1 MRSRR
6 LTSLALITLMLLPAA
21 SVSAFDEGDM
31 RRLEAASRRAHAEHR
46 RVMAQAARDQA
57 RILAQARAHREQ
69 SLRQARAAHA
79 RLVRDAK
86 AEARR
91 LRREARAAKRA
102 LKAERRA
109 IPRRAPTRSPCEP
122 ARDLSRRARRAPSS
136 LPQLSIEL
144 HIGGVERPEIEVY
157 VADEGAPFGLDEAL
171 EGLGLDDALEGI
183 DLEEALEGLEL
194 DEALEGMDLEEGL
207 EGIDLEEGLE
217 GLDLEEGLEVLER
230 LESAEALEL
239 EPEIVHESVVEEE
252 PVEELVVESAA
263 GPDGDF
269 GEVEW
274 AIIARINEIRRAR
287 GLSELAY
294 DPRLQ
299 AAAMNHSAEM
309 HRMNYFSH
317 TSPTHGRESLKER
330 IQLEGIGNFRSA
342 GENLAM
348 GPDIG
353 DIAERFVQ
361 MWMDSPGHRDNILTE
376 GYRFTGVG
384 VYGERERV
392 YATQLFS
399 EAVTRSFN

>member
-21 SVSAFDEGDM
+21 SASAFDEGDM

-157 VADEGAPFGLDEAL
+157 EADEGAPFGLDEAL
-171 EGLGLDDALEGI
+171 EGLGLDDA
-183 DLEEALEGLEL
+183 
-194 DEALEGMDLEEGL
+194 L